1 MKQIIKV
8 LNSKMTLEEEF
19 EMKKQINV
27 IEKETD
33 INEVKMYSVDLLK
46 TASKQGHFVSM
57 ALEIICDQQ
66 DVIFKYEADLKK
78 KKATFM
84 SRFLYVLFGKD

>member
-33 INEVKMYSVDLLK
+33 INEVKMYAVDLLK

-66 DVIFKYEADLKK
+66 DVIFKYEEKLKK
-78 KKATFM
+78 EKVTFM
-84 SRFLYVLFGKD
+84 SRLLYVLFGKD

>member
-1 MKQIIKV
+1 
-8 LNSKMTLEEEF
+8 MTLEEEF

-33 INEVKMYSVDLLK
+33 INEVKMYAVDLLK

-66 DVIFKYEADLKK
+66 DLIFKLESKLKK
-78 KKATFM
+78 QKQNFWNKF
-84 SRFLYVLFGKD
+84 FYVLFAKK

>member
-8 LNSKMTLEEEF
+8 LNSNMTLEEEF

-27 IEKETD
+27 IEKQTD
-33 INEVKMYSVDLLK
+33 INEVKMYAVDLLK
-46 TASKQGHFVSM
+46 TTSKQGHFVSM

-66 DVIFKYEADLKK
+66 DVIYKYEADLKK
-78 KKATFM
+78 KKATFI

>member
-33 INEVKMYSVDLLK
+33 IDEVKMYAVDLLK

-66 DVIFKYEADLKK
+66 DLIYKYEAKLKK
-78 KKATFM
+78 KKATLK
-84 SRFLYVLFGKD
+84 SRLLYVLFGKD

>member
-33 INEVKMYSVDLLK
+33 INEVKMYAVDLLK

-66 DVIFKYEADLKK
+66 DLIFKLESKLKK
-78 KKATFM
+78 QKQNFWNKF
-84 SRFLYVLFGKD
+84 FYVLFAKK

>member
-19 EMKKQINV
+19 EMEKQINEIV
-27 IEKETD
+27 KETD
-33 INEVKMYSVDLLK
+33 IDEVKMYAVDLLK

-66 DVIFKYEADLKK
+66 DVIFKCEEKLKK
-78 KKATFM
+78 KKVTFM
-84 SRFLYVLFGKD
+84 SRLLYVLFGKV

>member
-33 INEVKMYSVDLLK
+33 INEVKMYAVDLLE

-66 DVIFKYEADLKK
+66 DVIFQYEAKLKK
-78 KKATFM
+78 KKSNF
-84 SRFLYVLFGKD
+84 

>member
-19 EMKKQINV
+19 EMEKQINEIV
-27 IEKETD
+27 KETD
-33 INEVKMYSVDLLK
+33 INEVKMYAVDLLK

-66 DVIFKYEADLKK
+66 DVIFKYEEKLKK
-78 KKATFM
+78 EKVTFM
-84 SRFLYVLFGKD
+84 SRLLYVLFGKD

>member
-27 IEKETD
+27 IEKEID
-33 INEVKMYSVDLLK
+33 INEVKMYAVDLLK

-66 DVIFKYEADLKK
+66 DLIYKYEAKLKK
-78 KKATFM
+78 KKATFI

>member
-33 INEVKMYSVDLLK
+33 INEVKMYAVDLLK

-66 DVIFKYEADLKK
+66 YLIFKLEAEKAK
-78 KKATFM
+78 KKATFI
-84 SRFLYVLFGKD
+84 SRLMYILFDKK

>member
-8 LNSKMTLEEEF
+8 LNFKMTLEEEF

-33 INEVKMYSVDLLK
+33 INEVKMYAVDLLK

-66 DVIFKYEADLKK
+66 DVIFKYEADFKK
-78 KKATFM
+78 KKA
-84 SRFLYVLFGKD
+84 SSWPQRNQQY

>member
-33 INEVKMYSVDLLK
+33 INEVKMYAVDLLK

-66 DVIFKYEADLKK
+66 DLILCYEKKLNK
-78 KKATFM
+78 KKATLW
-84 SRFLYVLFGKD
+84 SRIKYVLFGKD